1 MYRPI
6 DEPDARPL
14 DPARLDPA
22 VLSALLAR
30 HGWRRRGG
38 AAGHYARWTPPG
50 GLGGTSLLVPH
61 DRRFPDSAEL
71 LAEALAALSR
81 SAAPSAREVLT
92 GLAVPSDEVS
102 WQREIPDG
110 GSGAAR
116 WVAQEQLRGAARAM
130 LVAGALGT
138 YGRAGYYGARH
149 KRQAEGFLGEVL
161 VGPATAGRHL
171 TAFVPAGGGRAAVAG
186 LQRALH
192 AARDAT
198 DYQRATGGMEAYDAA
213 VELGVCHE
221 LVQALIALVRD
232 AEGVRIAV
240 EWSPAAGPPAGCP
253 ARPEPVEFSPGDL
266 PALEHA
272 ARRYVRDEP
281 SLPVRVT
288 GAVVRLRR
296 ERPGGPGT
304 VRLRVLTGADVVQV
318 RVALGEED
326 YRIAGHAH
334 LVGLPIRVSGRLESR
349 GGFRRITGGR
359 DVTPVQVD
367 EAERDRLLK
376 SLQENLDF
384 FEEACGADD

>member
-186 LQRALH
+186 LQRSLH

-266 PALEHA
+266 PALEQA